1 MAMPKNVSI
10 LVYAGNYDMLD
21 GPLTHEPWMRT
32 LKSLASDNGAF
43 WNQARKIFYIY
54 DDASQ

>member
-1 MAMPKNVSI
+1 MPKNVSI